1 MSRLPSSAAIYARIS
16 LDRDN
21 EKLGVQR
28 QESDCRALA
37 ERLGWSVEQVY
48 IDNSLSASK
57 DVVRPEYGRL
67 LDDLTSG
74 ARDGLIVYDLDR
86 LTRKPAELEDF
97 ISLSESK
104 GFALA
109 NVAGDVDLT
118 TANGKMLARFKG
130 AIARQEAERI
140 GERVSRAA
148 QQRAEQGI
156 PQKAKLRPF
165 GYTADYRIVP
175 DEAEM
180 IRDAYK
186 RAIAGEGLTSI
197 TRDFAARFDTVA
209 GGRWSRGT
217 VKKILERPANAGI
230 RTYRGKE
237 VGEGNWV
244 PIVDRATYEACMS
257 VLESRRTAQP
267 DYSNVYLLS
276 TIARCGLCGSA
287 MYGRKRGGRT
297 THTYTCMPTHGGCG
311 KIVRS
316 REQLDDYI
324 LALVQQHI
332 NTVEPSTPEIVD
344 YGAAEIERIERKLD
358 QLQQLYADDVLS
370 PADFSYATKIERDKI
385 KQLRQRESKAS
396 ASVIVSSFAE
406 KFADGN
412 LSQQRTIIKSLISAV
427 LIHPTKKGQRKL
439 DYDQITVVWR

>member
-37 ERLGWSVEQVY
+37 ERLGWTVEQIY
-48 IDNSLSASK
+48 TDNSLSASK
-57 DVVRPEYGRL
+57 DVVRPEYERL
-67 LDDLTSG
+67 LQDLTSG
-74 ARDGLIVYDLDR
+74 LRDGLIVYDLDR
-86 LTRKPAELEDF
+86 LTRKPAELEAF
-97 ISLSESK
+97 ITLSETK

-197 TRDFAARFDTVA
+197 TRDFGD
-209 GGRWSRGT
+209 
-217 VKKILERPANAGI
+217 
-230 RTYRGKE
+230 
-237 VGEGNWV
+237 
-244 PIVDRATYEACMS
+244 C
-257 VLESRRTAQP
+257 
-267 DYSNVYLLS
+267 
-276 TIARCGLCGSA
+276 
-287 MYGRKRGGRT
+287 
-297 THTYTCMPTHGGCG
+297 
-311 KIVRS
+311 
-316 REQLDDYI
+316 
-324 LALVQQHI
+324 
-332 NTVEPSTPEIVD
+332 PSF
-344 YGAAEIERIERKLD
+344 G
-358 QLQQLYADDVLS
+358 
-370 PADFSYATKIERDKI
+370 
-385 KQLRQRESKAS
+385 
-396 ASVIVSSFAE
+396 
-406 KFADGN
+406 
-412 LSQQRTIIKSLISAV
+412 
-427 LIHPTKKGQRKL
+427 
-439 DYDQITVVWR
+439 

>member
-1 MSRLPSSAAIYARIS
+1 MNL
-16 LDRDN
+16 
-21 EKLGVQR
+21 R
-28 QESDCRALA
+28 QST
-37 ERLGWSVEQVY
+37 GPHT
-48 IDNSLSASK
+48 
-57 DVVRPEYGRL
+57 RPESL
-67 LDDLTSG
+67 NPTSQLKSG
-74 ARDGLIVYDLDR
+74 Q
-86 LTRKPAELEDF
+86 
-97 ISLSESK
+97 SL
-104 GFALA
+104 
-109 NVAGDVDLT
+109 
-118 TANGKMLARFKG
+118 
-130 AIARQEAERI
+130 
-140 GERVSRAA
+140 
-148 QQRAEQGI
+148 
-156 PQKAKLRPF
+156 
-165 GYTADYRIVP
+165 
-175 DEAEM
+175 
-180 IRDAYK
+180 
-186 RAIAGEGLTSI
+186 
-197 TRDFAARFDTVA
+197 AARFDTVA

-217 VKKILERPANAGI
+217 VKKILERAANAGI